1 MMNYEAIDEA
11 LEYIEAVNEGVNAD
25 ISAATSKMRKEYR
38 AYLKDAKAAI
48 KAHYPDKA
56 KEHLKKAENVV
67 DDYIKFL
74 ESTKEKDVK
83 GSNAIGTIIGV
94 LVVFAKCSIPLAILA
109 YMAVSQ
115 AVNKKK
121 REAATENL
129 RVMMDEAE
137 EALNNFD
144 VKFDGKAN
152 FEIIINFAKKAAA
165 LDIIGP
171 AVVAAIVAIVNV
183 AKDIKSINEEL
194 KNDKDPDYNYY
205 RQQSIR
211 FAKDL
216 KAKLK
221 KFESVV

>member
-1 MMNYEAIDEA
+1 MMNYEALDEA

-48 KAHYPDKA
+48 KAHNPDKA
-56 KEHLKKAENVV
+56 KEHLKKAETVV

-74 ESTKEKDVK
+74 ESTKAEDVK

-129 RVMMDEAE
+129 RAIMDEAE

-152 FEIIINFAKKAAA
+152 FEVIINFAKKAAA

-171 AVVAAIVAIVNV
+171 AVAAAIVAIVNV
-183 AKDIKSINEEL
+183 SKDIKSINEEL

-221 KFESVV
+221 KFEAVV